1 MRNDASSARSTRQ
14 QLRPGTNNED
24 CAADDREAGP
34 GDCCRNSD
42 CFCNFL
48 ATFILRSGEKCK
60 SSAFAG
66 VKNVTDTSFRET
78 VCRIDAGWGPGVLC
92 QTFCPHSSTASQVIG
107 LHTTVLR
114 SKRSNRSVSCTAFF
128 HGRHVLH
135 PGAHARSRLRC
146 GIRACQIQSVFCIS
160 IEFERDEPPSRARKG
175 SECHPRNSSVL
186 LSNSHDS
193 QGWKRT
199 CDLDRKV
206 KAHRKVDAANS

>member
-1 MRNDASSARSTRQ
+1 MRNAASSARSTRQ

-24 CAADDREAGP
+24 CAAEDREAGP

-60 SSAFAG
+60 SSALAG

-78 VCRIDAGWGPGVLC
+78 VCRVAEGWGPGVLC
-92 QTFCPHSSTASQVIG
+92 QTFCPHSSTRHRSSAYA
-107 LHTTVLR
+107 TVMR
-114 SKRSNRSVSCTAFF
+114 SRRSNRSVSCTACSTVVMFCTL
-128 HGRHVLH
+128 GLTLGPACGVESVHVRFT
-135 PGAHARSRLRC
+135 PS
-146 GIRACQIQSVFCIS
+146 FCIS
-160 IEFERDEPPSRARKG
+160 IKFGGTKRHHVPGKG
-175 SECHPRNSSVL
+175 CECHHRNSSVL

-199 CDLDRKV
+199 CGLDRKV